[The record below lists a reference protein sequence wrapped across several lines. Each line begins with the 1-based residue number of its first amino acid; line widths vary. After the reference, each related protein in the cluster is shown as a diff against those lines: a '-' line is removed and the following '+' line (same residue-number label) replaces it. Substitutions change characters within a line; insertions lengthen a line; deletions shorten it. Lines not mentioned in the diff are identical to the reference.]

1 MPDLTYGLSTA
12 ILQGINMTISLY
24 AATVPALLQM
34 LNSLSIT
41 LKKTDEFALLK
52 GVNSETILGDRLIED
67 MLPMVRQVQIA
78 CDHAKGA
85 MARISGK
92 ENPKFEDNEKTV
104 TELQTRISKT
114 VEFVKSFN
122 VSDLDGQED
131 RPVTIKLP
139 NTEMTMSA
147 QTYLTNYALPNF
159 YFHTSMA
166 YAVARK
172 NGVPLGKSNFMGR
185 E

>member
-1 MPDLTYGLSTA
+1 
-12 ILQGINMTISLY
+12 MTISLY
-24 AATVPALLQM
+24 AATVPAILQM

-41 LKKTDEFALLK
+41 LKKTAEFAETK
-52 GVNSETILGDRLIED
+52 SIEAETILGERLIED
-67 MLPMVRQVQIA
+67 MHPMRRQVQIA

-92 ENPKFEDNEKTV
+92 ENPKFEDTEMSV
-104 TELQTRISKT
+104 AELQARIAKT
-114 VEFVKSFN
+114 AEFVNSFKA
-122 VSDLDGQED
+122 SDLDGRED
-131 RPVTIKLP
+131 HPVTIKLP
-139 NTEMTMSA
+139 NGEMTFPA
-147 QTYLTNYALPNF
+147 QTYLVNYALPNL

-172 NGVPLGKSNFMGR
+172 NGVPLGKMNFMGR

>member
-1 MPDLTYGLSTA
+1 
-12 ILQGINMTISLY
+12 MTISLY

-41 LKKTDEFALLK
+41 LKKTEEFAKSK
-52 GVNSETILGDRLIED
+52 GVDAETILADRLIED
-67 MLPMVRQVQIA
+67 MLPMTRQVQIA

-92 ENPKFEDNEKTV
+92 ENPKFEDTEKSV
-104 TELQTRISKT
+104 AELQARIGKT
-114 VEFVKSFN
+114 VEYVKSFKA
-122 VSDLDGQED
+122 SDLDGQED

-139 NTEMTMSA
+139 NNEMTFPA
-147 QTYLTNYALPNF
+147 LTYLVNYGLPNF

-166 YAVARK
+166 YAIARK
-172 NGVPLGKSNFMGR
+172 NGVPVGKSNFMGR

>member
-1 MPDLTYGLSTA
+1 
-12 ILQGINMTISLY
+12 MTISLY

-34 LNSLSIT
+34 LTSLSIT
-41 LKKTDEFALLK
+41 LKKTEEFAKSK
-52 GVNSETILGDRLIED
+52 GVDAETILSDRLIED
-67 MLPMVRQVQIA
+67 MLPMARQIQIA

-92 ENPKFEDNEKTV
+92 DNPKFEDTEKTIA
-104 TELQTRISKT
+104 ELQARIAKT
-114 VEFVKSFN
+114 VEFINSFKP
-122 VSDLDGQED
+122 SDLDGQEE

-139 NTEMTMSA
+139 NTEMTMPA
-147 QTYLTNYALPNF
+147 QTYLVNYGLPNF

-166 YAVARK
+166 YAIARK
-172 NGVPLGKSNFMGR
+172 NGVPIGKANFMGR